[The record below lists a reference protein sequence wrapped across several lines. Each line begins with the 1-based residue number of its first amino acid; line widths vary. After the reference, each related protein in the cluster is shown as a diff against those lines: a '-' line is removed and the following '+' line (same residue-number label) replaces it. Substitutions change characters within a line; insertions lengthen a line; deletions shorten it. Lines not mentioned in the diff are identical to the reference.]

1 MLSEKEFIH
10 EFGSYS
16 DEASRIVTEVYK
28 MMTMENGQ
36 YQYHFDLEKLFTE
49 AMDLFS
55 VDSTL
60 VKDYFVMNTIFAD
73 ETILPVIVM
82 TLTELVQR
90 HVDYDPITEN
100 GEFWFTFTD
109 IRRFYGEDKF
119 DAEMSVLFP
128 HDYNSF
134 KEYMLD

>member
-16 DEASRIVTEVYK
+16 DEATRIVTQVYH
-28 MMTMENGQ
+28 MMTVTNNQ

-49 AMDLFS
+49 SIDLFS
-55 VDSTL
+55 VDLSL
-60 VKDYFVMNTIFAD
+60 VKDYFVINTIFAD
-73 ETILPVIVM
+73 ESILPSIIM

-90 HVDYDPITEN
+90 NLDYDPITEK
-100 GEFWFTFTD
+100 GEFWLTFSD
-109 IRRFYGEDKF
+109 IRRFYGEEKF
-119 DAEMSVLFP
+119 DKEMLVLFP

-134 KEYMLD
+134 KDYMLE